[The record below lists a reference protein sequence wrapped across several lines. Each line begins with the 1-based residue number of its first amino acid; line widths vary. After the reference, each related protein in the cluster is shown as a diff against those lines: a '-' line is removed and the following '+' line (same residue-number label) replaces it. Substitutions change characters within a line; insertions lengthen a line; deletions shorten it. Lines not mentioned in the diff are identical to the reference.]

1 MKKSLLAVAAI
12 GAFASAAQAQSSVTV
27 YGIVDAGLSATNRY
41 ISGTSTQTQST
52 AAGSQESSS
61 RLGFKGSE
69 DLGGGRSAIFTA
81 EMGLNPA
88 KNNFSGSTNSYNNAT
103 FDNRQMFVGINDKAL
118 GQVTFGRQY
127 TLTHNTIVNTDT
139 MGGNNIIGGT
149 TYVGGNSTADFANT
163 PTYGNSA
170 YIVRLSETAA
180 YESPT
185 IMGAKA
191 LLQAS
196 TKKENAATTQKN
208 ANDTVA
214 FGLDWTYQNARV
226 IASRSINKVNA
237 INLNGVDYGLAQS
250 FGVATAYN
258 TDGSVK
264 TAGTVG
270 SANVKQTE
278 TAVGATYDF
287 GIAKVYAN
295 YLQTLLEGQFSAAST
310 FAGATTLPQGKRNAF
325 ETGVAVPYGQFM
337 IRAKYGMGSSNM
349 SSATVMSVSTP
360 SITGGSF
367 NFRGYQAG
375 VDYNMSKRTN
385 LYAIYG
391 RASGD
396 LSATTT
402 YSANQT
408 AIGVRHTF

>member
-27 YGIVDAGLSATNRY
+27 YGIVDAGLSATNRNLA
-41 ISGTSTQTQST
+41 GTSTQTQST
-52 AAGSQESSS
+52 AAGGQESSS

-88 KNNFSGSTNSYNNAT
+88 KNNFSGSTNSYNNAA

-149 TYVGGNSTADFANT
+149 TYVGGNSTTDFAKT

-191 LLQAS
+191 LLQVS
-196 TKKENAATTQKN
+196 TNKKSSDATNTN
-208 ANDTVA
+208 PNDTVA
-214 FGLDWTYQNARV
+214 FGLDWSYNNARV
-226 IASRSINKVNA
+226 IASRSINKVSF
-237 INLNGVDYGLAQS
+237 LNSKGAVDYGLAQS
-250 FGVATAYN
+250 FGTAADITGASYVGPATA
-258 TDGSVK
+258 
-264 TAGTVG
+264 

-287 GIAKVYAN
+287 GIVKVYAN
-295 YLQTLLEGQFSAAST
+295 YIQTLLEGQFAAATTLS
-310 FAGATTLPQGKRNAF
+310 GGTTLPQGKRSA
-325 ETGVAVPYGQFM
+325 EEVGVAVPYGNFL

-349 SSATVMSVSTP
+349 SSLAVMSPT
-360 SITGGSF
+360 SITSSSF

-396 LSATTT
+396 ISATTT

>member
-27 YGIVDAGLSATNRY
+27 YGIIDAGLSATNRY
-41 ISGTSTQTQST
+41 ISGASTQTQST
-52 AAGSQESSS
+52 AAGGQESSS

-103 FDNRQMFVGINDKAL
+103 LDNRQMFVGIKDNAL

-127 TLTHNTIVNTDT
+127 TLTHHTITNTDT

-149 TYVGGNSTADFANT
+149 TYVGGNSTTDFANT
-163 PTYGNSA
+163 PTYANSA

-185 IMGAKA
+185 FMGAKA
-191 LLQAS
+191 LFQAS
-196 TKKENAATTQKN
+196 TKKENAATSQKN

-214 FGLDWTYQNARV
+214 FGLDWTYQKARV
-226 IASRSINKVNA
+226 IASRSINKVNVLGA
-237 INLNGVDYGLAQS
+237 EADYGLTQTIGTA
-250 FGVATAYN
+250 ATFYG
-258 TDGSVK
+258 DGSTK
-264 TAGTVG
+264 AAGSVA

-295 YLQTLLEGQFSAAST
+295 YLQTLLEGQYAA
-310 FAGATTLPQGKRNAF
+310 ATTLATATTLAQGKRNAF
-325 ETGVAVPYGQFM
+325 EAGVAAPIGQFL

-349 SSATVMSVSTP
+349 NAAVMSTS
-360 SITGGSF
+360 SITASSF

>member
-27 YGIVDAGLSATNRY
+27 YGIMDAGLAASNRY
-41 ISGTSTQTQST
+41 IAGTSTQTQST
-52 AAGSQESSS
+52 AAGGQESSS

-69 DLGGGRSAIFTA
+69 DLGGGSSAIFTA
-81 EMGLNPA
+81 EFGVNVA
-88 KNNFSGSTNSYNNAT
+88 KNNFSGSTNSYNNSS
-103 FDNRQMFVGINDKAL
+103 FDNRQSFVGIKNNAF

-127 TLTHNTIVNTDT
+127 SLSHVTISNTDA

-149 TYVGGNSTADFANT
+149 TYVGGNSTSDFAST

-170 YIVRLSETAA
+170 YILRLSESVA
-180 YESPT
+180 YETPT
-185 IMGAKA
+185 FMGAKA
-191 LLQAS
+191 LFQAS
-196 TKKENAATTQKN
+196 TNKKNSNTTQTN
-208 ANDTVA
+208 TNDTTA
-214 FGLDWTYQNARV
+214 YGLDWSYAKARV
-226 IASRSINKVNA
+226 IASQSINKVNA
-237 INLNGVDYGLAQS
+237 TITAATDYGLAQS
-250 FGVATAYN
+250 LY
-258 TDGSVK
+258 
-264 TAGTVG
+264 VG
-270 SANVKQTE
+270 ANNVKQTE
-278 TAVGATYDF
+278 TAIGATYDF
-287 GIAKVYAN
+287 GIVKVFAN
-295 YLQTLLEGQFSAAST
+295 AIQTKLEGT
-310 FAGATTLPQGKRNAF
+310 IATTTLSQGKRTA
-325 ETGVAVPYGQFM
+325 EEVGVAAPYGNFL

-349 SSATVMSVSTP
+349 SSATTLATS
-360 SITGGSF
+360 SITASSF

-396 LSATTT
+396 LSTTTT

>member
-27 YGIVDAGLSATNRY
+27 YGIMDAGLAASNRY
-41 ISGTSTQTQST
+41 IAGTSTQTQST
-52 AAGSQESSS
+52 AAGGQESSS

-69 DLGGGRSAIFTA
+69 DLGGGSSAIFTA
-81 EMGLNPA
+81 EFGVNVA
-88 KNNFSGSTNSYNNAT
+88 KNNFSGSTNSYNNSS
-103 FDNRQMFVGINDKAL
+103 FDNRQSFVGIKNNAF

-127 TLTHNTIVNTDT
+127 SLSHVTISNTDA

-149 TYVGGNSTADFANT
+149 TYVGGNSTSDFAST

-170 YIVRLSETAA
+170 YILRLSESVA
-180 YESPT
+180 YETPT
-185 IMGAKA
+185 FMGAKA
-191 LLQAS
+191 LFQAS
-196 TKKENAATTQKN
+196 TNKKNSNTTQTN
-208 ANDTVA
+208 TNDTTA
-214 FGLDWTYQNARV
+214 YGLDWSYAKARV
-226 IASRSINKVNA
+226 IASQSINKVNA
-237 INLNGVDYGLAQS
+237 TITAATDYGLAQS
-250 FGVATAYN
+250 LY
-258 TDGSVK
+258 
-264 TAGTVG
+264 VG
-270 SANVKQTE
+270 ANNVKQTE
-278 TAVGATYDF
+278 TAIGATYDF
-287 GIAKVYAN
+287 GIVKVFAN
-295 YLQTLLEGQFSAAST
+295 AIQTKLEGT
-310 FAGATTLPQGKRNAF
+310 IATTTLSQGKRTA
-325 ETGVAVPYGQFM
+325 EEVGVAAPYGNFL

-349 SSATVMSVSTP
+349 SSATTLATS
-360 SITGGSF
+360 SITASSF

-408 AIGVRHTF
+408 AVGVRHTF

>member
-1 MKKSLLAVAAI
+1 MKKSLLAIAAMT
-12 GAFASAAQAQSSVTV
+12 AFAGAAQAQSSVTV
-27 YGIVDAGLSATNRY
+27 YGIVDAGLSATNRSV
-41 ISGTSTQTQST
+41 SGTSTQTQST

-81 EMGLNPA
+81 EMGLNPS
-88 KNNFSGSTNSYNNAT
+88 KNNFSGSSNSYNNASL
-103 FDNRQMFVGINDKAL
+103 DNRQMFVGITDKAL
-118 GQVTFGRQY
+118 GQITFGRQY
-127 TLTHNTIVNTDT
+127 TLTHNTITNTDT

-170 YIVRLSETAA
+170 YIVRLSETAE
-180 YESPT
+180 YQSPT
-185 IMGAKA
+185 FMGAKA
-191 LLQAS
+191 LFQAS
-196 TKKENAATTQKN
+196 TKKENSNSTQKN

-214 FGLDWTYQNARV
+214 YGLDWTAGKARL
-226 IASRSINKVNA
+226 IASRSLNKVNVS
-237 INLNGVDYGLAQS
+237 GVEADYGLVQTIGTA
-250 FGVATAYN
+250 ATFYG
-258 TDGSVK
+258 DGSTK
-264 TAGTVG
+264 AAGSVA

-278 TAVGATYDF
+278 TAIGGSYDF
-287 GIAKVYAN
+287 GVAKVYAN
-295 YLQTLLEGQFSAAST
+295 YLQTLLDGQW
-310 FAGATTLPQGKRNAF
+310 AGATTLATASTLTQGKRSAT
-325 ETGVAVPYGQFM
+325 EAGVAVPYGNFL
-337 IRAKYGMGSSNM
+337 IRAKYGIGSSNM
-349 SSATVMSVSTP
+349 NATVMSATST
-360 SITGGSF
+360 SGASF

-396 LSATTT
+396 LTATTT

-408 AIGVRHTF
+408 AVGVRHTF

>member
-27 YGIVDAGLSATNRY
+27 YGIVDAGLSASNRY
-41 ISGTSTQTQST
+41 IAGTSTQTQST
-52 AAGSQESSS
+52 AAGGQESSS

-88 KNNFSGSTNSYNNAT
+88 KNNFSGSTNVYNSTT
-103 FDNRQMFVGINDKAL
+103 FDNRQTFVGIKDNAL

-127 TLTHNTIVNTDT
+127 TLTHNTITNTDT

-149 TYVGGNSTADFANT
+149 TYVGGNSTSDYAST

-185 IMGAKA
+185 FMGAKA
-191 LLQAS
+191 MLQAS
-196 TKKENAATTQKN
+196 TNKKNSNTTQTN
-208 ANDTVA
+208 PNDTVS
-214 FGLDWTYQNARV
+214 FGLDWSYQKARLL
-226 IASRSINKVNA
+226 ASNSINKVNQTA
-237 INLNGVDYGLAQS
+237 SSTTADAGLAQQL
-250 FGVATAYN
+250 Y
-258 TDGSVK
+258 
-264 TAGTVG
+264 VG
-270 SANVKQTE
+270 ANNLKQTE

-287 GIAKVYAN
+287 GIVKVFAN
-295 YLQTLLEGQFSAAST
+295 YLQTKLEGT
-310 FAGATTLPQGKRNAF
+310 IGTTTLSQGKRTA
-325 ETGVAVPYGQFM
+325 EEIGVAVPYGQFM
-337 IRAKYGMGSSNM
+337 IRAKYGAGSSNM
-349 SSATVMSVSTP
+349 SSATTLATN
-360 SITGGSF
+360 SISASSF
-367 NFRGYQAG
+367 NFRGFQTG